1 MPLAVVV
8 AVAVVVAPVA
18 TFAMGDE
25 SITNNI
31 NSISSDSSNSN
42 IGAISNS
49 SGSSIGG
56 CINNGG

>member
-18 TFAMGDE
+18 TFVMGDE

-31 NSISSDSSNSN
+31 NSISCDSSNSS

-49 SGSSIGG
+49 SGSSISG
-56 CINNGG
+56 CINNRG